1 MDGNVESEAVR
12 NAVNECVL
20 ERGADTEIVCDTV
33 ALDET
38 LALGVIDTIALK
50 DRGERDAI
58 AVSEGKM
65 LLLLPGLRA
74 LRR

>member
-1 MDGNVESEAVR
+1 VDGNVESEAVR